1 MQRKQR
7 KQSDETTATATA
19 TTITTTTS
27 GIYNEYFRHTQEN
40 ISKYGEKTVVLMQ
53 VGAFFE
59 IYGIKNTTTGE
70 ITGSKIQAVSDICDL
85 AIADKKCNYGSSEN
99 QIIMAGF
106 TCSMIDKYMF
116 KLTDAGY
123 TVPVFIQ
130 EKEGGTVTRVLDRIY
145 SIGTY
150 MSCETD
156 SSPNISNNI
165 MCIWMDTFKP
175 FLRSSKITKDT
186 IIIGV
191 AVINIFTGKSYIF
204 EYETTYYLN
213 TTTFDELERSIS
225 VYSPCEV
232 IFISP
237 FSEKD
242 ANTVIQYS
250 GIKTDTIHKLYIDA
264 ENNKTSNND
273 KIVNCSSQKY
283 IKHILSNFFGEE
295 TYDVCSEFRNR
306 VMATQAFCYLLNFVR
321 EQNPDLVRKIALPI
335 FNNTSDRMVLA
346 NHTLSQL
353 NLIDDYVT
361 ESKRHGKLSSV
372 LSLLNKCCSPMGRR
386 MFQHQLTN
394 PTFDETWL
402 NQEYEMT
409 AKFIE
414 NYSDKIDV
422 FRQGLSNIRDIEKL
436 CRQMVIK
443 KIYPSSI
450 YHLYKSLSYLINLNS
465 MLREHS
471 SLCDYLCNDIDTSE
485 TIIDNS
491 NQYISNTAATIQTF
505 LQDHFILDVCQTTKS
520 MTNFDENMIKRGVS
534 KRLDDAVEQYESN
547 EEIFMSIRNFFN
559 DIMRSIEK
567 SGSST
572 DFVKIHETEKSGVYL
587 QITSRRSQN
596 LKAYLDSYDA
606 DVIQLTPSIKFL
618 KKDIR
623 FSKSSGANVDIEF
636 PLLDDTTR
644 KLLHS
649 KEIIQSISTEVY
661 LEILSKFENQHLEVL
676 ENMASFISKL
686 DVLQCKAYIAK
697 NYNYCRPQIEAAA
710 SKSFIDARELRH
722 CLIEHI
728 QQNELYVTN
737 DVCLGKEN
745 DGVLLYGTNAVGK
758 TSLIRAIG
766 ISIIMAQSGL
776 YVPCSTFIYKPYTAI
791 FSRILGNDNLF
802 KGLSTFA
809 VEMSELRIILKMA
822 NENSLILGDE
832 LCSGT
837 EMESALSIFVAGLV
851 KLDEKQSSYIFATH
865 FHEITHYDEIGS
877 LERLKLKHM
886 AIHYDREH
894 DCLVYDRKLRDGSGP
909 RIYGLEV
916 CKSLYMDEEFL
927 SAAFDIRNKY
937 YPETK
942 GELSFNSAT
951 QYNAKKIRGI
961 CEMCGEK
968 MGEEIHHLQQQ
979 KDANKDG
986 FIGSF
991 HKNHAAN
998 LMSVCETCH
1007 DKIHYHDTDT
1017 SSAIEPTKKK
1027 IVRKKTTKGYTLQS
1041 IETDPDDMIPI

>member
-1 MQRKQR
+1 
-7 KQSDETTATATA
+7 
-19 TTITTTTS
+19 
-27 GIYNEYFRHTQEN
+27 
-40 ISKYGEKTVVLMQ
+40 
-53 VGAFFE
+53 
-59 IYGIKNTTTGE
+59 
-70 ITGSKIQAVSDICDL
+70 
-85 AIADKKCNYGSSEN
+85 
-99 QIIMAGF
+99 
-106 TCSMIDKYMF
+106 
-116 KLTDAGY
+116 
-123 TVPVFIQ
+123 
-130 EKEGGTVTRVLDRIY
+130 
-145 SIGTY
+145 
-150 MSCETD
+150 
-156 SSPNISNNI
+156 
-165 MCIWMDTFKP
+165 
-175 FLRSSKITKDT
+175 
-186 IIIGV
+186 
-191 AVINIFTGKSYIF
+191 
-204 EYETTYYLN
+204 
-213 TTTFDELERSIS
+213 
-225 VYSPCEV
+225 
-232 IFISP
+232 
-237 FSEKD
+237 
-242 ANTVIQYS
+242 
-250 GIKTDTIHKLYIDA
+250 
-264 ENNKTSNND
+264 
-273 KIVNCSSQKY
+273 
-283 IKHILSNFFGEE
+283 
-295 TYDVCSEFRNR
+295 
-306 VMATQAFCYLLNFVR
+306 
-321 EQNPDLVRKIALPI
+321 
-335 FNNTSDRMVLA
+335 
-346 NHTLSQL
+346 
-353 NLIDDYVT
+353 
-361 ESKRHGKLSSV
+361 
-372 LSLLNKCCSPMGRR
+372 
-386 MFQHQLTN
+386 
-394 PTFDETWL
+394 
-402 NQEYEMT
+402 
-409 AKFIE
+409 
-414 NYSDKIDV
+414 
-422 FRQGLSNIRDIEKL
+422 
-436 CRQMVIK
+436 
-443 KIYPSSI
+443 
-450 YHLYKSLSYLINLNS
+450 
-465 MLREHS
+465 
-471 SLCDYLCNDIDTSE
+471 
-485 TIIDNS
+485 
-491 NQYISNTAATIQTF
+491 
-505 LQDHFILDVCQTTKS
+505 
-520 MTNFDENMIKRGVS
+520 
-534 KRLDDAVEQYESN
+534 
-547 EEIFMSIRNFFN
+547 MSIRNFFN

-618 KKDIR
+618 KKDVR

-636 PLLDDTTR
+636 PLLEDTTR

-661 LEILSKFENQHLEVL
+661 LEILSKFENQHLKVL
-676 ENMASFISKL
+676 ENIASFISKL

-697 NYNYCRPQIEAAA
+697 NYNYCRPQIDADA

-766 ISIIMAQSGL
+766 ISVIMAQSGI

-837 EMESALSIFVAGLV
+837 EMESALSIFVAGLM

-865 FHEITHYDEIGS
+865 FHEITHYDEIRS

-1007 DKIHYHDTDT
+1007 DKIHAHYTTT
-1017 SSAIEPTKKK
+1017 STTPTATTATTNTPDKI
-1027 IVRKKTTKGYTLQS
+1027 IVRKKTTKGYKLQS
-1041 IETDPDDMIPI
+1041 EERTYFE